1 MRWKKRT
8 SSRVR
13 GKQECRGW
21 RARGNSQRPVRVLFI
36 EKTFES
42 KLKGDERVRGCGGKN
57 VPSKGNSQS

>member
-1 MRWKKRT
+1 MEGKGQFSTT
-8 SSRVR
+8 SQ
-13 GKQECRGW
+13 G
-21 RARGNSQRPVRVLFI
+21 LFI